1 MLKIAFEKLRVKF
14 ETIKILIAIGLVATL
29 GITVTNAAVS
39 SSNKA
44 ASLKVAFA
52 NAERFLDQ
60 GEWLAAKE
68 IVDKVAT
75 ESQTS
80 DTLIKIE
87 KLTKTITAL
96 KESQESFANGEF
108 LNTGKQYLASI
119 AAYSKVLVADESN
132 YQNALEKIKVLQ
144 PLAIR
149 QSLEQANELSREKRI
164 AEAIDVLDQAIEIA
178 GYDSRLTKAK
188 ATIEKAQADYVKAQA
203 AYKKRLRSQAIS
215 KMSKKR
221 DSFESITW
229 YRDRSS
235 PRYTNQN
242 AFYLY
247 FGVSDGV
254 ANNLR
259 MRVQYFD
266 DDWLFVES
274 AKVNIDGEVFTL
286 SCTDWERDNNQDI
299 WEWCDIQLDNRP
311 MIEAIIKSRNA
322 VIKFDGDQYYDT
334 RTITQSQKR
343 AMKNVL
349 KAYDVF

>member
-1 MLKIAFEKLRVKF
+1 MIKIAFEKLRIKF
-14 ETIKILIAIGLVATL
+14 GTIKILVAFGLAVVL
-29 GITVTNAAVS
+29 VITVTSAVVS
-39 SSNKA
+39 SSNRA

-52 NAERFLDQ
+52 NAERLLDR
-60 GEWLAAKE
+60 GEWLAARE
-68 IVDKVAT
+68 ILEKVAA

-87 KLTKTITAL
+87 NLTNTITAL
-96 KESQESFANGEF
+96 RESQEHFANGEF
-108 LNTGKQYLASI
+108 LHTGKQYLASI
-119 AAYSKVLVADESN
+119 EAYSKVLVADSSN
-132 YQNALEKIKVLQ
+132 YQNALEKIKALQ

-149 QSLEQANELSREKRI
+149 QSLEQAKDLSREKRI
-164 AEAIDVLDQAIEIA
+164 AEAIDVLDEAIEIA
-178 GYDSRLTKAK
+178 GYDSQLTTAK
-188 ATIEKAQADYVKAQA
+188 TALKKAQADFVKAQA
-203 AYKKRLRSQAIS
+203 AKKKRLRSQAIS

-229 YRDRSS
+229 YKDRSS

-259 MRVQYFD
+259 MKVQYFD

-274 AKVNIDGEVFTL
+274 AKVNVDGEVFTL
-286 SCTDWERDNNQDI
+286 SCTDWERDNNQYI

-334 RTITQSQKR
+334 RTITSSQKR
-343 AMKNVL
+343 ALRNVL